1 MLLMTQRFERLLPLS
16 GLAAGGLLA
25 VGLYLSSSE
34 PGDSATAASIVGFWS
49 AHQGYGTYS
58 LFALQWM
65 TFLLICFGAAIR
77 ATLRSG
83 EPAEASYSTVA
94 FGGAI
99 VAAVS
104 SGATGLMAAAAS
116 HAAERGNAGAAV
128 TINQLYSYDWV
139 PWTAGFAALT
149 LAAGLGGLRML
160 ALPRWLSWFSIAE
173 GIILISPVGII
184 AFLALPIWLIAT
196 ALTITLSA
204 RSQPRPASFSTA
216 AMAHLNEQL

>member
-1 MLLMTQRFERLLPLS
+1 MTRRFEQLLPLA
-16 GLAAGGLLA
+16 GVAAGGLLA

-34 PGDSATAASIVGFWS
+34 PGDSATSASIVGFWS
-49 AHQGYGTYS
+49 GHQGYGTYS

-65 TFLLICFGAAIR
+65 TFLLICFGAAVR

-83 EPAEASYSTVA
+83 EPTEASYSTVA

-104 SGATGLMAAAAS
+104 SGATGLMAAAAA
-116 HAAERGNAGAAV
+116 HAADQGNAGAAV

-149 LAAGLGGLRML
+149 LAAGLGGLRTL

-173 GIILISPVGII
+173 GVVLLSPVGVV
-184 AFLALPIWLIAT
+184 AFLALPIWLVASGVT
-196 ALTITLSA
+196 LALGA
-204 RSQPRPASFSTA
+204 RSQPRSASLSIPV
-216 AMAHLNEQL
+216 MGSLKEEL